1 MILEKLNQN
10 EGNFAKSLEML
21 NQFLEVNLEA
31 KDTLRVIMA
40 YENVAE
46 IHDKLNEKDQA
57 INTLKKALILAEKK
71 QSNYDLA
78 SLNAELGRL
87 YLTNSKHEAKVYLE
101 KSYQISEKHSFAD
114 VQLNVAKLLVNYYK
128 QVNDYQK
135 ALSFLEIANELSE
148 QAVN

>member
-1 MILEKLNQN
+1 M
-10 EGNFAKSLEML
+10 
-21 NQFLEVNLEA
+21 
-31 KDTLRVIMA
+31 
-40 YENVAE
+40 
-46 IHDKLNEKDQA
+46 
-57 INTLKKALILAEKK
+57 
-71 QSNYDLA
+71 
-78 SLNAELGRL
+78 